1 MPFVDRQYA
10 AARAAFLAAAREYG
24 MFDRARGVLVGYSGG
39 ADSTLLMRLM
49 RDYCAEHGIYIAA
62 VHVNHRIRGGEAE
75 RDAEHCGRTCDT
87 LGVDFRLVTADI
99 PAMARESGRGLE

>member
-39 ADSTLLMRLM
+39 ADSTLLLRLM

-75 RDAEHCGRTCDT
+75 RDAEHCGRTCGT
-87 LGVDFRLVTADI
+87 LRARF
-99 PAMARESGRGLE
+99 PACHGGYPG